1 MVVKTSLGDR
11 LLQRWRLL
19 NRMPGGRWLFNRILA
34 HMVPYS
40 GSIAARITDLEPG
53 YARIELPDR
62 RRVRN
67 HLNSIHAVALVNLGE
82 LTSGLAMM
90 AALPAGMRGIVTAL
104 NIVYI
109 KKARGTLVAEC
120 HSQLSP
126 DLMAI
131 DDDVD
136 FKVVTDIRDH
146 DGDMVAQAEVTWRL
160 GQMR

>member
-19 NRMPGGRWLFNRILA
+19 SRIPGGRWLFNRILA
-34 HMVPYS
+34 RMVPYS

-62 RRVRN
+62 RRVHN

-109 KKARGTLVAEC
+109 KKARGTLIAESR
-120 HSQLSP
+120 SQLSP